1 MKESA
6 HKHTRNMHVDEQIQ
20 IHIVGSLQLQ
30 NELFS
35 EVLAKATNLPCIC
48 SPGVSLQDL
57 FEIKKGKH
65 GLILWD
71 CVDVDKDTLWN
82 KIGPDLNLDDILFV
96 LFNVSPNQKIEGQAL
111 KRGVRGIFYRG
122 DSLASYKKGILAVL
136 DGELWFTRGVLAKS
150 LVEAI
155 RNVETTDEKQTIL
168 TFREKEILAMIA
180 AGLSKDDIADG
191 LGISPHT
198 VKTHTH
204 NIYQKINVP
213 NRIKAAMWATRNLH
227 YPNGGYRGVQSAY
240 IA

>member
-1 MKESA
+1 MKLSA
-6 HKHTRNMHVDEQIQ
+6 QKHTQGTRVDEQIM
-20 IHIVGSLQLQ
+20 INIVGSLQLQ

-35 EVLAKATNLPCIC
+35 EVIAKATNFPCLC
-48 SPGVSLQDL
+48 SHGVSLNDL
-57 FEIKKGKH
+57 VEIKKGKN

-71 CVDVDKDTLWN
+71 CVDVDKDTLWS
-82 KIGPDLNLDDILFV
+82 KIDPDLNFDDVFLV

-122 DSLASYKKGILAVL
+122 DSLASYKKGIMAVL
-136 DGELWFTRGVLAKS
+136 DGELWYTREVLAKS
-150 LVEAI
+150 LVEARSNI
-155 RNVETTDEKQTIL
+155 KTTDEKQTVL

-227 YPNGGYRGVQSAY
+227 YPNGGYRGVQNAN
-240 IA
+240 IV